1 MEKKKLLASTGSFSR
16 AVLGGVLLAITSVT
30 LTACSSSD
38 PALYTLQPVT
48 SAVPTVSSFSGL
60 TAPTLVEI
68 RRPTIPETLDRDRVV
83 LSDSGYKLDVAKS
96 DAWSAPLSDQIPHVL
111 ANDLRHRLPGTSF
124 FVQDDATSTEPQ
136 AFVELVVTRFSRD
149 ASGNAVMNAQVSV
162 HRADSDAPKTNRSIH
177 LSMPAEAGTEG
188 LVRALSTLMGQAAD
202 QIAGDIRTLPPA
214 PKQ

>member
-16 AVLGGVLLAITSVT
+16 AVLGGVLLAVTSVT

-124 FVQDDATSTEPQ
+124 FVQDDATSTDPQ

-149 ASGNAVMNAQVSV
+149 TSGNAVMNAQVSV